1 MALISEKDAQTLKDR
16 FKRELKKDV
25 NIRLFSQKTLGLTIP
40 GRECAN
46 CEDTEHLMEEL
57 TALSPKLHLDVK
69 DYYSQ
74 TDEAAEAGVERIPAT
89 VMSASDADNVKFY
102 GIPMGYEFGT
112 MIEDLVTLSRGVSP
126 LSLASRKKLKQ
137 LKENIHIQVFVTPTC
152 VYCPQVARLAHAM
165 AMENPNIVADVVEV
179 QEFPMLVQRYMVSG
193 VPKTVINNSVQF
205 VGAVSEDA
213 FVDKVME
220 AAGVS
225 PEEQESPALSVA
237 PELGPSTRSTG

>member
-25 NIRLFSQKTLGLTIP
+25 NIWLFSQKTLGLTIP
-40 GRECAN
+40 GRECAH

-57 TALSPKLHLDVK
+57 AALSPKLHLEVK
-69 DYYSQ
+69 DFY
-74 TDEAAEAGVERIPAT
+74 TDTEAAAEAGVERIPAT
-89 VMSASDADNVKFY
+89 VFSTDAVTNVKFY

-112 MIEDLVTLSRGVSP
+112 MIEDVVTLSRGVSP

-137 LKENIHIQVFVTPTC
+137 LKGSVHIQVFVTPTC
-152 VYCPQVARLAHAM
+152 VYCPQVARLAHAF

-205 VGAVSEDA
+205 VGAVSEEA
-213 FVDKVME
+213 FVDKVLE

-225 PEEQESPALSVA
+225 IEEQKAPALSVA
-237 PELGPSTRSTG
+237 PELGPSTRATG